1 MCQFTNL
8 LHWMAL
14 HSPLTVTEHHRH
26 SGLDL
31 FPDL

>member
-1 MCQFTNL
+1 
-8 LHWMAL
+8 MAL
-14 HSPLTVTEHHRH
+14 HSPLTVTEHHHH

>member
-1 MCQFTNL
+1 
-8 LHWMAL
+8 MAL